1 MNTILMV
8 DDENPFLLSLKDG
21 LSAHNDQLNILLA
34 NDGQAALDIIQDND
48 IDLLVTDLK
57 LPVMDGFQLLAQVSQ
72 SNPYMPV
79 IVMTAFGTPDIEER
93 LSHLN
98 ALHYLEKP
106 LDFDMLAQT
115 IDSALTTESNSYIRG
130 ITLSTFLQLVHMEKK
145 SCSLTVHA
153 EGETGELYIQ
163 QGELIDA
170 TTGNLSGKEA
180 ALRIIAWDNA
190 EIEMDSVCRC
200 EAQTITSPIGFIL
213 MEAHRIKDEDNFNG
227 DQTLPSAPTEIS
239 PPLENA
245 SLQQELPLVRHLTNS
260 QEVKEFAI
268 FNDGNFLESLS
279 SEPCSLAK
287 MDPAY
292 YLSACQPV
300 GSFMDESNLNYL
312 LFTTGQKQQYMIFQW
327 GKRRAIL
334 SLRSTCRAGQL
345 YKELKTI
352 IDKETAIQYRRGSN
366 ATTH

>member
-34 NDGQAALDIIQDND
+34 NDGQAALDIMQKND

-72 SNPYMPV
+72 NNPYMPV

-106 LDFDMLAQT
+106 LDFDILAQT

-153 EGETGELYIQ
+153 AGGIGQLHIQ
-163 QGELIDA
+163 QGELVDA
-170 TTGNLSGKEA
+170 TTENLYGKEA

-190 EIEMDSVCRC
+190 EIEMDSTCRSDT
-200 EAQTITSPIGFIL
+200 QSISSPIGFIL

-227 DQTLPSAPTEIS
+227 EQALPSIPDETNQPPTG
-239 PPLENA
+239 A
-245 SLQQELPLVRHLTNS
+245 SLHHELPMVRYLRNS
-260 QEVKEFAI
+260 QEIKEFAI
-268 FNDGNFLESLS
+268 FNDGNSLETLS
-279 SEPCSLAK
+279 SEPCALAK

-292 YLSACQPV
+292 YLSTCQPI
-300 GSFMDESNLNYL
+300 GSFMDDSNLNYL
-312 LFTTGQKQQYMIFQW
+312 LFTTGQKQQYMVFQW
-327 GKRRAIL
+327 GNRRAIL
-334 SLRSTCRAGQL
+334 ALRSTCRAGQL
-345 YKELKTI
+345 HKDLKSI
-352 IDKETAIQYRRGSN
+352 IDKETAIQYKRGPN